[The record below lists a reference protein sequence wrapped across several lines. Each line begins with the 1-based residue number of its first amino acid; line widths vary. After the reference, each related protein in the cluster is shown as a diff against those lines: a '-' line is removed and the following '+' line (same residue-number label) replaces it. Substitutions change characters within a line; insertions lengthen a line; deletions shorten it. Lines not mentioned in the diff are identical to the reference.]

1 MTGTDRIPEITPEG
15 RLRTNWQ
22 TVCGVASVLI
32 AAAVWGTVLYSDVQ
46 TLKAQAIETQR
57 LLDSLSRQVDRLNWT
72 INPAPTASTT
82 PHHGVQP

>member
-1 MTGTDRIPEITPEG
+1 MSTDRIPEITPEG
-15 RLRTNWQ
+15 RFKTNWQ
-22 TVCGVASVLI
+22 TVCGVAGVLI

-72 INPAPTASTT
+72 INPTPGVTAL
-82 PHHGVQP
+82 PHHGGTP

>member
-32 AAAVWGTVLYSDVQ
+32 AAAVWGTILYSDVQ
-46 TLKAQAIETQR
+46 TLKAQSVETQR

-72 INPAPTASTT
+72 INPSPGVTSL
-82 PHHGVQP
+82 PHHGGTP